1 MSELSGRELRMRE
14 TAMGGTSTGGTAV
27 SAAARGTRERPAGRY
42 GLGGVIAM
50 EWIRLRTLRSTWWS
64 AAVVVAAMTGLAV
77 LVQYFVPA
85 HWSATDHA
93 SFDPTENSFAGLAVA
108 ELAVAVLGILV
119 AAGEYSSGMIRSTLA
134 AVPRRG
140 LLLAAK
146 AAVTGGTAL
155 VLGEITA
162 FAAFAAGQAMLHSP
176 APHATLGQPGVLRA
190 VLLGGLYLPLIA
202 LISLGVGTVVRR
214 SAAGIAIMVGLIFV
228 LPVVALALPSGLA
241 NAAERYLPVIIAEN
255 SLTAVKAVPQSLS
268 PWAGLAMLALY
279 AAAALAAGGVLLA
292 RRDA

>member
-1 MSELSGRELRMRE
+1 MSEAGGKELRMTE
-14 TAMGGTSTGGTAV
+14 TAAGGTSTGAMAAA
-27 SAAARGTRERPAGRY
+27 AAARGTRELPAGRY

-64 AAVVVAAMTGLAV
+64 AAAVVAAMIGLAV
-77 LVQYFVPA
+77 LVQYYVPG
-85 HWSATDHA
+85 HWSATDQA

-140 LLLAAK
+140 RLLAGK
-146 AAVTGGTAL
+146 AAVTGLAAL
-155 VLGEITA
+155 VLGEVTA
-162 FAAFAAGQAMLHSP
+162 LAAFLAGQAMLHSP

-190 VLLGGLYLPLIA
+190 VALGGLYLPLIA
-202 LISLGVGTVVRR
+202 LIALGIGTIVRR

-228 LPVVALALPSGLA
+228 LPLVLLALPAGLA

-255 SLTAVKAVPQSLS
+255 SLTAVRAVPQSLS
-268 PWAGLAMLALY
+268 PWAGLAMLVLY
-279 AAAALAAGGVLLA
+279 AAAALGAGGVLLA

>member
-1 MSELSGRELRMRE
+1 MRE
-14 TAMGGTSTGGTAV
+14 AAMGGTGTGATAV
-27 SAAARGTRERPAGRY
+27 AAAARGTRELPAGRY

-64 AAVVVAAMTGLAV
+64 TAAVVAAMIGLAV
-77 LVQYFVPA
+77 LVQYYVPG
-85 HWSATDHA
+85 HWSTTDRA

-140 LLLAAK
+140 LLLAGK
-146 AAVTGGTAL
+146 AAVTGLAVL
-155 VLGEITA
+155 VLGEVTA
-162 FAAFAAGQAMLHSP
+162 LAAFLAGQAMLHSP

-190 VLLGGLYLPLIA
+190 VALGGLYLPLIA
-202 LISLGVGTVVRR
+202 LIALGIGTIVRR

-228 LPVVALALPSGLA
+228 LPLVLLALPAGLA

-255 SLTAVKAVPQSLS
+255 SLTAVRAVPHSLP
-268 PWAGLAMLALY
+268 PWAGLAMLVLY
-279 AAAALAAGGVLLA
+279 AAVALGAGGVLLS